1 MVRLN
6 SVLETR
12 YPIVVAELPRNNREV
27 IRVSL
32 DQYRGREVADARA
45 WWRDQQGEWKPGR
58 SGLTLS
64 VKHLPALAN
73 GLALAL
79 RRARALGFLE

>member
-1 MVRLN
+1 V
-6 SVLETR
+6 STV
-12 YPIVVAELPRNNREV
+12 YPILVTEWSRNQREV

-32 DQYRGREVADARA
+32 DTYRGREVVDARV
-45 WWRDQQGEWKPGR
+45 WWRDEQGKWKPGR

-64 VKHLPALAN
+64 LKHLPALAN

-79 RRARALGFLE
+79 RRARALGFVE